1 MATHPL
7 SDEDR
12 TRIEGAIGVLESRTS
27 AELAVV
33 VARRSHD
40 YASHPFLWASLT
52 AFVVGIVVALGWP
65 VLTGVDVVL
74 IEGMVFAFVWLL
86 LHFTDIGIALV
97 PDALKQRHVNRAAR
111 AEFATLVAQQTE
123 DLNGMLLYVS
133 VAERTVVILVD
144 RAIRARI
151 GDDTW
156 SGIVAR
162 FRESERP
169 LVERILAA
177 IEACAVALG
186 PQFPPV
192 PSQRNEIPNAVQ
204 ER

>member
-1 MATHPL
+1 MVTHPL
-7 SDEDR
+7 SDSDR
-12 TRIEGAIGVLESRTS
+12 SRIEAAVGALERRTS

-65 VLTGVDVVL
+65 VLAGVDVVL
-74 IEGMVFAFVWLL
+74 IEGLVFAFVWLL

-97 PDALKQRHVNRAAR
+97 PEALKQRHVNRSAR

-123 DLNGMLLYVS
+123 DLTGMLLYVS
-133 VAERTVVILVD
+133 LAERTVMILVD
-144 RAIRARI
+144 RAIKARI

-156 SGIVAR
+156 NGIVAR
-162 FRESERP
+162 FRDSDRP
-169 LVERILAA
+169 LVERVLAA
-177 IEACAVALG
+177 IDDCATALA
-186 PQFPPV
+186 PHFPPV
-192 PSQRNEIPNAVQ
+192 PGQRDEIANKVE